1 VGGVDYESVVVST
14 EMIFDCVRLLSGNT
28 TFLADQLQLPKLS
41 HYYGW
46 HPQLRSPR
54 SPSTNPTSPMPS
66 SEAENIWYFNTHKSN
81 NQDSGLAL
89 GLGRLF

>member
-1 VGGVDYESVVVST
+1 VGGVDYESVVVSIG
-14 EMIFDCVRLLSGNT
+14 MIFDCVGLLSGNT

-41 HYYGW
+41 NYYGW

-54 SPSTNPTSPMPS
+54 SPSANLIPPMPS
-66 SEAENIWYFNTHKSN
+66 PEAEHIWHFNIQKSN

-89 GLGRLF
+89 DLGRPF